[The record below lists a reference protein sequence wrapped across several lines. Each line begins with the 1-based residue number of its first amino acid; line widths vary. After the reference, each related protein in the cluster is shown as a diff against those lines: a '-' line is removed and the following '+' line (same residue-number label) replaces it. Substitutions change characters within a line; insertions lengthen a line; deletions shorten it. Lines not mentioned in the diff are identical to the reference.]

1 MKFFKKIPVRA
12 MKVCDFSI
20 NYKSIHL
27 GGSLMCKTVTLEM
40 IQEAR
45 KNLTG
50 IIKETDLLYAE
61 HLSAKTGVELYL
73 KLENLQKSGSF
84 KIRGAYHKMLH
95 LTEEERRN
103 GVVASSAGNHAQ
115 GVAIS
120 ATLLGIKSTIVM
132 PKNAPFAKISATK
145 NHGANVILAGNLYDE
160 AYAKATEIQ
169 KETGATFVHP
179 FNDAYVI
186 AGQGTIALELLE
198 AQPDLDAI
206 FVPIGGGGIAAG
218 ISLAAKKIKPGIKI
232 IGVQSEN
239 APSMYEALH
248 TNKIETVPV
257 TRTIAD
263 GIAVARPGDLTFPII
278 QDYVDEVVTVSEA
291 QVSETFLF
299 LLENCNLVCEGAGV
313 VSVAALIAHSKA
325 FKGQKV
331 SAILSGG
338 NIDVNM
344 IESVI
349 NHALVATGRRT
360 QIKTVISHQPGELTR
375 LLGCISDNGGNVLS
389 IYQNRNRKG
398 LSMYQMGV
406 TVVMETID
414 TKHKADI
421 LKKLT
426 TYGYEFYEGGIQK

>member
-1 MKFFKKIPVRA
+1 MSTA
-12 MKVCDFSI
+12 
-20 NYKSIHL
+20 
-27 GGSLMCKTVTLEM
+27 VTFEM
-40 IQEAR
+40 IKEAR
-45 KNLTG
+45 ENLKG

-61 HLSAKTGVELYL
+61 SLSTKMDVDIYL

-84 KIRGAYHKMLH
+84 KIRGAYNKISH
-95 LTEEERRN
+95 LTDDEKAY

-120 ATLLGIKSTIVM
+120 ATRLHIKSTIVM

-145 NHGANVILAGNLYDE
+145 NQGAEVILEGNIYDE
-160 AYAKATEIQ
+160 AFALATAIQ

-179 FNDAYVI
+179 FNDPYVI
-186 AGQGTIALELLE
+186 AGQGTIALEMLE
-198 AQPDLDAI
+198 AQPDLDVI

-218 ISLAAKKIKPGIKI
+218 ISLAAKTIKPGIKI

-239 APSMYEALH
+239 APSMYEAVN

-278 QDYVDEVVTVSEA
+278 QAYVDEIVTVSEA
-291 QVSETFLF
+291 QVSEAFLF
-299 LLENCNLVCEGAGV
+299 LLESCNLVCEGAGV
-313 VSVAALIAHSKA
+313 VSVAALIANIER

-331 SAILSGG
+331 SAVLSGG
-338 NIDVNM
+338 NIDINL

-349 NHALVATGRRT
+349 NHALVTAGRRT

-375 LLGCISDNGGNVLS
+375 LLACISDQGGNVLS

-414 TKHKADI
+414 AAHKAEI
-421 LKKLT
+421 FGKLT
-426 TYGYEFYEGGIQK
+426 DDGYEFYENSIQK

>member
-1 MKFFKKIPVRA
+1 M
-12 MKVCDFSI
+12 SI
-20 NYKSIHL
+20 
-27 GGSLMCKTVTLEM
+27 TVTFDM
-40 IQEAR
+40 VKEAR
-45 KNLTG
+45 KNLKN

-61 HLSAKTGVELYL
+61 RLSEKTGVELYL

-84 KIRGAYHKMLH
+84 KIRGAYNKMLH
-95 LTEEERRN
+95 LSDEEKAC

-120 ATLLGIKSTIVM
+120 AAKIGIKSTIVM

-145 NHGANVILAGNLYDE
+145 NHGAEVILEGNIYDE
-160 AYAKATEIQ
+160 AYTLATEIQ
-169 KETGATFVHP
+169 KKTGATFVHP
-179 FNDAYVI
+179 FNDPFVI
-186 AGQGTIALELLE
+186 AGQGTIALEMLE
-198 AQPDLDAI
+198 AQPDLDVI

-218 ISLAAKKIKPGIKI
+218 IGLAAKKLKPEIKI

-239 APSMYEALH
+239 APSMYEAV
-248 TNKIETVPV
+248 NANRIETVPV
-257 TRTIAD
+257 SRTIAD

-278 QDYVDEVVTVSEA
+278 QTYVDQIVTVSEA
-291 QVSETFLF
+291 QLAEAFLF

-313 VSVAALIAHSKA
+313 VSVAALIANSKQ

-331 SAILSGG
+331 GAVLSGG
-338 NIDVNM
+338 NIDINM

-349 NHALVATGRRT
+349 NHALVFAGRRT
-360 QIKTVISHQPGELTR
+360 QIKTAISHQPGELTR
-375 LLGCISDNGGNVLS
+375 LLACISDCGGNVLS

-414 TKHKADI
+414 AKHKAEI
-421 LKKLT
+421 FSKLT
-426 TYGYEFYEGGIQK
+426 AYGYDFYESSAGK